1 MPQALDT
8 YRLQGFLSFSHTD
21 KSPPSSDDL
30 SALLKESVDR
40 AVQQALQRRVHGMRD
55 FAFAADGARIVPALT
70 SVDASPQKA
79 NPPDVVLRD
88 NLAGGRCFSFGTHGQ
103 VGVTIPELIYPT
115 HLTLEHIPKCVAE
128 DIGQAPRSIRW
139 WGAVDGK
146 HNQERYKEYVAT
158 TAGQSASPTAPSLT
172 HGYTFIHL
180 GDFEYDVHGGEH
192 VQTFAM
198 RDLVHVSD
206 MYFGVFVVE
215 VLDNWGSSST
225 CLYRL
230 RIHGQV
236 AAK

>member
-1 MPQALDT
+1 MDT
-8 YRLQGFLSFSHTD
+8 YRLQRFLSSLTD
-21 KSPPSSDDL
+21 ESSL
-30 SALLKESVDR
+30 SSNAKLPAFLKESVDH

-70 SVDASPQKA
+70 SVDASAQKVNA
-79 NPPDVVLRD
+79 PDVILRD
-88 NLAGGRCFSFGTHGQ
+88 NLAGGRCFSLGTSGQ
-103 VGVTIPELIYPT
+103 VGVAIPALIYPS
-115 HLTLEHIPKCVAE
+115 HLTIEHIPKCVAE
-128 DIGQAPRSIRW
+128 DIGKAPRSIRW

-146 HNQERYKEYVAT
+146 HNQERYKWYLTTVA
-158 TAGQSASPTAPSLT
+158 GRSASPTAPPLT
-172 HGYTFIHL
+172 HGYTFVHL
-180 GDFEYDVHGGEH
+180 GDFEYDVHGGEY

-198 RDLVHVSD
+198 RELVHVSD

-230 RIHGQV
+230 RIHGQI